1 MGTIETTNRKS
12 IMRKITERICNAFL
26 DGKRLKIGN
35 TLTEDA
41 TIWLHGNKIAFW
53 LTDEVLQIS
62 LAGYNT
68 VTTRERLNGLL
79 TTLGS
84 NWRIVQRDYRPYA
97 INHEMSSHINLI
109 EVDWYGLTNMAS
121 GNHRWY
127 SRGNTVARRPGVWP
141 PINIKNIEDY

>member
-1 MGTIETTNRKS
+1 
-12 IMRKITERICNAFL
+12 MRKITERICNAFL
-26 DGKRLKIGN
+26 DGKRLTISN

-41 TIWLHGNKIAFW
+41 TIWLHGNKIAYW
-53 LTDEVLQIS
+53 LTDEILQIS

-97 INHEMSSHINLI
+97 LNIGDNSGRGYCIRLI
-109 EVDWYGLTNMAS
+109 DIDWYGLTDMAS
-121 GNHRWY
+121 GNHEWY
-127 SRGNTVARRPGVWP
+127 SRGNRCSGYFFGTSIR
-141 PINIKNIEDY
+141 